1 MLATA
6 TQAQTASGEELK
18 RIRRGLQALYQFH
31 EGAGDKV
38 HDVSGIGEPLDL
50 SIENPARV
58 KWLPGRL
65 LVQASTRIRS
75 AGPATK
81 IIEAVKASGELT
93 IEVWIKPQHGEQ
105 RGPARIVSLSDNP
118 SRRNV
123 TLGQQGHTCD
133 VRLRTTTT
141 NENGLP
147 STTAPAE
154 SLNINLTQIVFV
166 RHADGMA
173 RIFIDGQARVK
184 RHVGGQLSNWSDSFA
199 FLLGNEASGDRP
211 WLGEFQLVAIF
222 SQALSDD
229 EVLQNFKI
237 GSQQRIRLASM
248 LPPPAGREVNFVPD
262 VQPILRRRC
271 FECHATANEEGGLNL
286 AIKARVLEGGEHGP
300 AIRRGRSQSSLL
312 IHRVWGL
319 DGHSVMPPEG
329 DRLTAEQVGLLRAW
343 IDQGADWPAGADVL
357 DPRQE
362 RAREHWAFRRLASTT
377 LPDVADAEEWI
388 QNDIDRFIL
397 RGLKSKQL
405 QPTLPI
411 GSRGLIRRLHFDLIG
426 LPPTP
431 AEVDDFLPAS
441 TEDRSGAVEELVDR
455 LLASRHYGERW
466 GRHWLDVARYAD
478 SNGQEGD
485 QDRPYAYHYRD
496 FVIRSLNDD
505 MPYDR
510 FVRWQLAGDEYAP
523 DDPQAIA
530 ATGFLTA
537 GTHTVLADTFLE
549 EERLRNRYNELDDIV
564 STLGT
569 GLLGLTVGCARCH
582 DHKYDALSSRE
593 YYRLL
598 SVFHSG
604 DRKQVKLPDGEQV
617 LAFRDF
623 GPEPRTTWLFGRADF
638 YDRDRQV
645 KLGFPLVLST
655 GRDAEEYWTEARQEA
670 ANITNST
677 HQRRALAEWVTDV
690 ERGAGPLLARVFVNR
705 IWKHHFGQGL
715 VRTVDDFGV
724 RGETPTHPEL
734 LEWLAHDFVKQ
745 GWSVKHL
752 HRKIVT
758 SAVYQQ
764 GTAYDSRKASADPEN
779 HFLWRMQPRRLEAE
793 IIRDVMLSVSGTLN
807 LEPFGPAFK
816 PPISSEA
823 NVARNLKGTSYPKD
837 AKDNPQTRRRSV
849 YMFHKRLIPYPLFQ
863 AFDRPDLLQSCG
875 KREQTTVAS
884 QALALLN
891 DAFVRSRSTD
901 FARRLIKEHGNND
914 EELVE
919 SAFAHAF
926 SRRPTETE
934 KTASR
939 EFINSQTAERQLRN
953 EDNSR
958 FQALT
963 DYCQSLFGL
972 NEFVYVD

>member
-6 TQAQTASGEELK
+6 TQGQTTSGKEPT
-18 RIRRGLQALYQFH
+18 RTSRGLQALYQFDE
-31 EGAGDKV
+31 EGGSTV
-38 HDVSGIGEPLDL
+38 RDVSGIGKPLDL
-50 SIENPARV
+50 SIENPERV

-65 LVQASTRIRS
+65 FIQASTRIRS
-75 AGPATK
+75 EGPATK
-81 IIEAVKASGELT
+81 IIKAVKSSGELT
-93 IEVWIKPQHGEQ
+93 IEVWVKPEHGEQ
-105 RGPARIVSLSDNP
+105 RGPARIVSLSGNP
-118 SRRNV
+118 SQRNV

-133 VRLRTTTT
+133 ARLRTTST

-147 STTAPAE
+147 STASPAE
-154 SLNINLTQIVFV
+154 SLNIDLTQIVFV
-166 RHADGMA
+166 RDADGMA
-173 RIFIDGQARVK
+173 RIFIDGEERAKRQA
-184 RHVGGQLSNWSDSFA
+184 GGRLSNWNDSFA
-199 FLLGNEASGDRP
+199 LVLGNEATGDRS
-211 WLGEFQLVAIF
+211 WLGEFHLVALYG
-222 SQALSDD
+222 QALSHD

-237 GSQQRIRLASM
+237 GSRQRNRLAAM
-248 LPPPAGREVNFVPD
+248 LPAPVGREVDFVRD
-262 VQPILRRRC
+262 VQPILRQRC

-286 AIKARVLEGGEHGP
+286 AIKSRVLEGGEHGP

-312 IHRVWGL
+312 IHRVAGS
-319 DGHSVMPPEG
+319 DGHNVMPPEG
-329 DRLTAEQVGLLRAW
+329 DRLTAEQVGILRAW
-343 IDQGADWPAGADVL
+343 IDQGAHWPAGADVL

-362 RAREHWAFRRLASTT
+362 RAREHWAFRRLALTKV
-377 LPDVADAEEWI
+377 PGVADAKEWI
-388 QNDIDRFIL
+388 ENDIDRFIL
-397 RGLKSKQL
+397 RGLESKQL
-405 QPTLPI
+405 QPTPPI
-411 GSRGLIRRLHFDLIG
+411 GARGLIRRLHFDLIG

-431 AEVDDFLPAS
+431 AEVDEFVRAS
-441 TEDRSGAVEELVDR
+441 NDDRAGAVAALVDR

-485 QDRPYAYHYRD
+485 QDRPHAYHYRD

-505 MPYDR
+505 MPYDT

-549 EERLRNRYNELDDIV
+549 EERLRNRYNELDDII

-582 DHKYDALSSRE
+582 DHKYDAISSRE

-604 DRKQVKLPDGEQV
+604 DRKQVKLSDGQQL

-623 GPEPRTTWLFGRADF
+623 GPQPRTTWLFGRGDF

-645 KLGFPLVLST
+645 KIGFPVVLSA
-655 GRDAEEYWTEARQEA
+655 GRDAEQYWNDARQA
-670 ANITNST
+670 AGKRDST
-677 HQRRALAEWVTDV
+677 HLRTALAEWITDV
-690 ERGAGPLLARVFVNR
+690 ERGAGHLLARVLVNR
-705 IWKHHFGQGL
+705 VWRHHFGQGL

-724 RGETPTHPEL
+724 RGEMPSHPGL
-734 LEWLAHDFVKQ
+734 LEWLAADFVEQ
-745 GWSVKHL
+745 GWTVKHL
-752 HRKIVT
+752 HRRIAT
-758 SAVYQQ
+758 SALYQQ
-764 GTAYDSRKASADPEN
+764 GAAYDDRKGDVDPEN
-779 HFLWRMQPRRLEAE
+779 RFGWRMPPRRLEAE
-793 IIRDVMLSVSGTLN
+793 ILRDAMLSVGGVLN

-816 PPISSEA
+816 PPISPEA
-823 NVARNLKGTSYPKD
+823 NVARNLKGAGYPKD
-837 AKDNPQTRRRSV
+837 AKDNPETRRRSV

-875 KREQTTVAS
+875 KREKTTVAS

-891 DAFVRSRSTD
+891 DEFVRSCSTD
-901 FARRLIKEHGNND
+901 FARRLIEECGND
-914 EELVE
+914 DGKLVE
-919 SAFAHAF
+919 SAFAYAF

-934 KTASR
+934 MTASR
-939 EFINSQTAERQLRN
+939 KFIESQTAERQSRN
-953 EDNSR
+953 EDGSR
-958 FQALT
+958 LHAIT
-963 DYCQSLFGL
+963 DFCQSLFGL